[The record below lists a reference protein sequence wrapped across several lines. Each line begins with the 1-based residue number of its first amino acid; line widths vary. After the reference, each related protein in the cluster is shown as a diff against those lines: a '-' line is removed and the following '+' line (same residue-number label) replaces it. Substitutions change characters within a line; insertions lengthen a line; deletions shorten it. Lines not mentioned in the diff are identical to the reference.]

1 MACSLVA
8 SLAMLFM
15 SPSCSSYL
23 RKWASVSLLI
33 QRNRPRYLFL
43 PIGPNVRGTSSSEL
57 RTDYLRLSAIDAFSE
72 SRVGMTQ

>member
-15 SPSCSSYL
+15 SPSCSRYL

-33 QRNRPRYLFL
+33 QRNRPRYFFL
-43 PIGPNVRGTSSSEL
+43 PIGPIVRGTSSSEL
-57 RTDYLRLSAIDAFSE
+57 RADYLWFSAIDAFCD
-72 SRVGMTQ
+72 SRIRVTQ